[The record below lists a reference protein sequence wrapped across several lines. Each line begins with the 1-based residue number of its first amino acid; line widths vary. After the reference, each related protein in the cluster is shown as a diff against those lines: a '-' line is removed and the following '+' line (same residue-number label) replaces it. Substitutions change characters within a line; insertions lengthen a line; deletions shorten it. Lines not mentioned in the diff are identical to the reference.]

1 MLIDNKGKLFGKINV
16 LDLVVILAVLVVIA
30 GVAYKFTKSNTPS
43 VFRQNDKVEITFYVE
58 ELPDYAADAVEVGA
72 PVTDRTTGSKFGVVK
87 SVDTQPSVSYAPN
100 SAGEIVKSTKE
111 TFRSQKVVVAGE
123 GLFSDNGVTYNS
135 IDYYVNKQLEVRFGN
150 VAVWT
155 RVYDVQVVK

>member
-16 LDLVVILAVLVVIA
+16 LDLIVILAVLAVIA

-43 VFRQNDKVEITFYVE
+43 VFRQNDKVEVTFYVE
-58 ELPDYAADAVEVGA
+58 ELPDYAAEAVKIGTA
-72 PVTDRTTGSKFGVVK
+72 VTDRTTGSRFGVVK

-111 TFRSQKVVVAGE
+111 TFRSQKVVVEGE
-123 GLFSDNGVTYNS
+123 GMYSENGVTYNS
-135 IDYYVNKQLEVRFGN
+135 IDYFVNKQLEVRFGN

-155 RVYDVQVVK
+155 RIYDLQVVK